1 MIDDAYIVVLAASLE
16 RTVAFNGS
24 LDILLNQGNNLPE
37 VFVESNQDELQALG
51 LVLGSIFALP
61 LYDMEEFAI

>member
-16 RTVAFNGS
+16 RTVAFNRS

-51 LVLGSIFALP
+51 LVLGSILALP